1 MNIALRPSGG
11 RGEYELAGRQGE
23 VTIKHLF
30 GLPMFIEILPGVTIN
45 AHSNCILKDGKPRIR
60 LTPITRYAHPA
71 SLITAAMMLPR
82 PRRERDQTHGM
93 NLLQWQQFVVQT
105 VRIDVA
111 LRTNSVLLCPITV
124 RLENGDDRRIDV
136 SFAERMARVMRVWMA
151 AAVKTSPI
159 AVAVQT
165 HAHAFT
171 SAFSTQNDLIH
182 AFNGLYVT
190 LGKPAGDMLPILE
203 SQFALG
209 PLNAPSIGDLSAKIA
224 DEDFAEE
231 VHVNPAAA
239 RIDRVRKWRLA
250 TIRGGSALKFRKKV
264 REAYDSRCLF
274 SGQKLP
280 RTEATSTA
288 GVDAAHI
295 LPWSRYDLDAAKNG
309 LCLNKQCHW
318 AFDEGLFR
326 LTFDE
331 AEHIYVISIPS
342 PVRLAAANAH
352 FDIASFD
359 AIVGPIPRERLPT
372 NENLWPSSQYLQEL
386 NDFLDDEAA

>member
-1 MNIALRPSGG
+1 M
-11 RGEYELAGRQGE
+11 
-23 VTIKHLF
+23 
-30 GLPMFIEILPGVTIN
+30 
-45 AHSNCILKDGKPRIR
+45 
-60 LTPITRYAHPA
+60 
-71 SLITAAMMLPR
+71 
-82 PRRERDQTHGM
+82 
-93 NLLQWQQFVVQT
+93 
-105 VRIDVA
+105 
-111 LRTNSVLLCPITV
+111 
-124 RLENGDDRRIDV
+124 
-136 SFAERMARVMRVWMA
+136 
-151 AAVKTSPI
+151 SPI

-165 HAHAFT
+165 HANAFT
-171 SAFSTQNDLIH
+171 STLSTQADLIY
-182 AFNGLYVT
+182 AYKELYNI

-209 PLNAPSIGDLSAKIA
+209 PLNAPSIGDLSTIIA

-231 VHVNPAAA
+231 VHANPAEA

-250 TIRGGSALKFRKKV
+250 AIRGGSAVKFRNMI

-331 AEHIYVISIPS
+331 TEHIYVVSIPES
-342 PVRLAAANAH
+342 VRLAAANVY
-352 FDIASFD
+352 FELESFD
-359 AIVGPIPRERLPT
+359 AIVGPIPRERLPV
-372 NENLWPSSQYLQEL
+372 NEAFWPSRQYLHEL
-386 NDFLDDEAA
+386 NKFLDDDAS